1 MPQVG
6 ITRNPYFF
14 RSALATALV
23 HTNPEALNIGAR
35 LTPPGRP
42 ASAPG
47 MWSVVLGSQGTT
59 SKTVRWKVAG
69 KAELI
74 TVLPLVPVV
83 GATPLIC
90 LSTKVPW
97 VLQPNRFL
105 LPLGAQRTP
114 LAFGVQAALKH
125 VAEWNLSAMY
135 LPMEKGK
142 MASGSWRSGLTPWF
156 SSSAPPPS
164 DTHGPGAATPM
175 AVRKNDRVP
184 EPVWGM
190 NAWIGAFLP
199 PTWLQL
205 LSVQL

>member
-23 HTNPEALNIGAR
+23 HTKPEAPKIGSR

-47 MWSVVLGSQGTT
+47 MWSAVLGSQGTT

-97 VLQPNRFL
+97 VLQPNRFCSL
-105 LPLGAQRTP
+105 VGLQITPLALGAQEELR
-114 LAFGVQAALKH
+114 QA
-125 VAEWNLSAMY
+125 AEWN
-135 LPMEKGK
+135 
-142 MASGSWRSGLTPWF
+142 
-156 SSSAPPPS
+156 
-164 DTHGPGAATPM
+164 
-175 AVRKNDRVP
+175 
-184 EPVWGM
+184 
-190 NAWIGAFLP
+190 
-199 PTWLQL
+199 
-205 LSVQL
+205 